1 MVPFFRNSASSKFSD
16 LLVFTFDKNH
26 LGFAE
31 KVLGTK
37 LLYGFHV
44 AFAMAIVSQKLFK
57 SDIKLVLS
65 NKTSFFKISFFLR
78 TTCKVKDKFKSIEDS
93 LFRLKTTACHKPL

>member
-65 NKTSFFKISFFLR
+65 NKTSFFKISFFCALLAR
-78 TTCKVKDKFKSIEDS
+78 
-93 LFRLKTTACHKPL
+93 